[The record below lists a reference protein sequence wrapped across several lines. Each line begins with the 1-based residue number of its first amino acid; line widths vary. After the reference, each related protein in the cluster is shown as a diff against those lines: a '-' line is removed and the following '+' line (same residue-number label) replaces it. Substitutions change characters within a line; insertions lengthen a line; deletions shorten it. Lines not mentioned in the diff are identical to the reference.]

1 MTIVITQ
8 PVTRVL
14 RVYAGPQGPQG
25 PTGPTGA
32 TGATGATGPQGPEGP
47 QGPAGTSFSPS
58 ATSPILYASGTTTFS
73 FDRTL
78 PTGTTTY
85 GATVALDMSA
95 LNGLYR
101 TIALTGDL
109 TLATSNRAAG
119 RSVTLRL
126 IGDGS
131 ARTLGFPADWVFVG
145 TKPTTLA
152 ANKTGVLSVSFFGT
166 ADSDA
171 VCAYAVQA

>member
-14 RVYAGPQGPQG
+14 KVYAGPVGP
-25 PTGPTGA
+25 
-32 TGATGATGPQGPEGP
+32 TGATGPQGP
-47 QGPAGTSFSPS
+47 QGPAGPQGIQGEQGPPGTSASLT
-58 ATSPILYASGTTTFS
+58 AVSPITYDSGTQTVG

-85 GATVALDMSA
+85 GATVTLNMSA
-95 LNGLYR
+95 LNGLYH
-101 TIALTGDL
+101 TITLTGDL
-109 TLATSNRAAG
+109 TLASSNRATG

-126 IGDGS
+126 LPGAS

-152 ANKTGVLSVSFFGT
+152 ANKTGVLSVSFFGST
-166 ADSDA
+166 DADA
-171 VCAYAVQA
+171 VCAYAVQT

>member
-1 MTIVITQ
+1 MTETIIIVEESDEIIDIHE
-8 PVTRVL
+8 
-14 RVYAGPQGPQG
+14 GPPGLP
-25 PTGPTGA
+25 GA
-32 TGATGATGPQGPEGP
+32 TGATGVIA
-47 QGPAGTSFSPS
+47 
-58 ATSPILYASGTTTFS
+58 ATSPITYDSGTQTVA

-85 GATVALDMSA
+85 AATVTLDMSA

-101 TIALTGDL
+101 TITLTGDL
-109 TLATSNRAAG
+109 TLASSNRAAG

-126 IGDGS
+126 LPGAS

-152 ANKTGVLSVSFFGT
+152 ANKTGVLSVTFFGT
-166 ADSDA
+166 ADTDA
-171 VCAYAVQA
+171 VCAYAVQS